1 MTTPATAPGVPAKAY
16 QPAEVSL
23 PLLETTC
30 GSVLR
35 DAAARY
41 PEVPALVEGVP
52 DPAARRRWTYAGLLD
67 DAERAARALLLRFDP
82 GERVAVWAPNL
93 PEWILL
99 QFGAA
104 LAGLTLV
111 TVNPLYRAAEAG
123 DVLRRSGAA
132 GVFLVPQVRG
142 NSLAAFLDQVRPSL
156 PGLRETVL
164 FTDWADFARSGP
176 ATQSLPDVAPGD
188 PAQIQYTSG
197 TTGRPKGAVIHH
209 RGYTNNARFIIDL
222 IQLQPGEAGVNP
234 MPLFHS
240 AGSGCM
246 TLSFIQGGGTQVL
259 MPAFDPALFL
269 ALQESER
276 GRVFGG
282 VPTMLLAALEHPDFT
297 RRDLSAIRIAWSGGA
312 LVPPGLV
319 RRVEAA
325 LGVPF
330 VIVYAQTEASP
341 VITATRSADTAD
353 DRAETAGRAFPHTEV
368 RIADP
373 ADGATL
379 PRGTIGEICTRGY
392 HVMTGYLD
400 DPDATT
406 AAIDAGGWLHTGDL
420 GAMDE
425 RGYCTVTGRVKEMI
439 IRGGENIYPREIE
452 HVLSGHPSV
461 ADVAVVGVPDP
472 HWGEQVAAFIRL
484 AAGAPPAGGELAD
497 ELTGYCAERLARY
510 KVPRYWEFV
519 DAFPL
524 TPSGKVQKFALRE
537 QFAGR
542 RAQRA
547 TGSAAGQPGHG

>member
-1 MTTPATAPGVPAKAY
+1 MTIPATTPGAPAEAY
-16 QPAEVSL
+16 QPADVSR

-30 GSVLR
+30 GGVLR

-41 PEVPALVEGVP
+41 PDIPALVEGVP
-52 DPAARRRWTYAGLLD
+52 NPARRRRWTYAELLD
-67 DAERAARALLLRFDP
+67 DAERAARALLARFDL

-132 GVFLVPQVRG
+132 GVFLVPEVRG
-142 NSLAAFLDQVRPSL
+142 NSLTAFLDEVRPGL
-156 PGLRETVL
+156 PALRETVL
-164 FTDWADFARSGP
+164 FTDWADFVRSGSP
-176 ATQSLPDVAPGD
+176 AGSLPDVAAGE

-209 RGYTNNARFIIDL
+209 RGYTNNARFVAEML
-222 IQLQPGEAGVNP
+222 QLQPGEVGVNP
-234 MPLFHS
+234 MPLFHV
-240 AGSGCM
+240 AGSGSL
-246 TLSFIQGGGTQVL
+246 TLSFLQGGGTQVL

-276 GRVFGG
+276 GSVLGG
-282 VPTMLLAALEHPDFT
+282 VPTMLLAVLEHPDFA
-297 RRDLSAIRIAWSGGA
+297 RRDLPAVRVAWSGGA
-312 LVPPGLV
+312 LVPAALV

-330 VIVYAQTEASP
+330 LVVYAQTEACS
-341 VITATRSADTAD
+341 VITSTVAANTVG
-353 DRAETAGRAFPHTEV
+353 DRAESVGRAFPHTEV

-373 ADGATL
+373 AAGATL
-379 PRGTIGEICTRGY
+379 LRGATGEICTRGY

-400 DPDATT
+400 DPQATS
-406 AAIDAGGWLHTGDL
+406 AAIDAEGWLHTGDL
-420 GAMDE
+420 GSMDE

-452 HVLSGHPSV
+452 DVLSGHPGV

-472 HWGEQVAAFIRL
+472 HWGEQVAVFVRP
-484 AAGAPPAGGELAD
+484 AAGARPAGSDLAA
-497 ELTGYCAERLARY
+497 YCAERLARY

-519 DAFPL
+519 DGFPM
-524 TPSGKVQKFALRE
+524 TASGKVQKFVLRD
-537 QFAGR
+537 QFTRG
-542 RAQRA
+542 
-547 TGSAAGQPGHG
+547 